1 MQHGAFD
8 DVNLMV
14 KDAIFSDIA
23 DQLLEDWIN
32 NLLDEG
38 QYFADLQVAS
48 MSGDTFLQDKFNKF
62 YDLKEGDN
70 DYFELSN

>member
-23 DQLLEDWIN
+23 DQLLNDWIN
-32 NLLDEG
+32 SLLDEG
-38 QYFADLQVAS
+38 QYFADLKVAS
-48 MSGDTFLQDKFNKF
+48 MSGDPFLQDKFNKF
-62 YDLKEGDN
+62 YDLKEGD
-70 DYFELSN
+70 DGYFELSN

>member
-8 DVNLMV
+8 DIDEMV
-14 KDAIFSDIA
+14 KGAIFSDIA

-38 QYFADLQVAS
+38 QYFADLKVAS
-48 MSGDTFLQDKFNKF
+48 MSGDPLLQDKFNKF

>member
-62 YDLKEGDN
+62 YDLKEEDN
-70 DYFELSN
+70 DYFRISN

>member
-23 DQLLEDWIN
+23 DQLLQDWIN

-62 YDLKEGDN
+62 YDLKDGDN

>member
-8 DVNLMV
+8 NIPDMV
-14 KDAIFSDIA
+14 RDAVMTDIA

-38 QYFADLQVAS
+38 QYFADLQIAH
-48 MSGDTFLQDKFNKF
+48 MSGDISFQRQFNEF
-62 YDLKEGDN
+62 YNLTPEDE
-70 DYFELSN
+70 DYFHGV

>member
-48 MSGDTFLQDKFNKF
+48 MSGDPFLQDKFNKF
-62 YDLKEGDN
+62 YNLTPEHD
-70 DYFELSN
+70 DYFEVE

>member
-8 DVNLMV
+8 DVDEMV
-14 KDAIFSDIA
+14 KGAIFTDIA

-38 QYFADLQVAS
+38 QYFADLQVAY
-48 MSGDTFLQDKFNKF
+48 MSGDPFLQDKFNKF
-62 YDLKEGDN
+62 YNLTPEHN
-70 DYFELSN
+70 DYFEVE

>member
-48 MSGDTFLQDKFNKF
+48 MSGDPLLQDKFNKF
-62 YDLKEGDN
+62 YDLKEEDN
-70 DYFELSN
+70 DYFRLSN

>member
-23 DQLLEDWIN
+23 DQLLQDWIN

-48 MSGDTFLQDKFNKF
+48 MSGDPLLQDKFNKF
-62 YDLKEGDN
+62 YDLKEEDN
-70 DYFELSN
+70 DYFRISN

>member
-23 DQLLEDWIN
+23 DQLLQDWIDSN
-32 NLLDEG
+32 LDES
-38 QYFADLQVAS
+38 QYFADMQIAQR
-48 MSGDTFLQDKFNKF
+48 SGDPMLQDKFNKF
-62 YDLKEGDN
+62 YNLTEEDN
-70 DYFELSN
+70 DYFRLSN

>member
-38 QYFADLQVAS
+38 QYFADLQLAS
-48 MSGDTFLQDKFNKF
+48 MSGDPLLQDKFNKF
-62 YDLKEGDN
+62 YDLKEEDN
-70 DYFELSN
+70 DYFRLSN

>member
-48 MSGDTFLQDKFNKF
+48 MSRDTFLQDKFNKF
-62 YDLKEGDN
+62 YDLKEEDN
-70 DYFELSN
+70 DYFRLSN

>member
-14 KDAIFSDIA
+14 KEAIFSDIA
-23 DQLLEDWIN
+23 DQLLEDWVN

-48 MSGDTFLQDKFNKF
+48 MSGDPFLQDKFNKF
-62 YDLKEGDN
+62 YNLTPEHN
-70 DYFELSN
+70 DYFEVR

>member
-8 DVNLMV
+8 DVDEMV
-14 KDAIFSDIA
+14 KGAIFSDIA

-48 MSGDTFLQDKFNKF
+48 MSGDPFLQDKFNKF
-62 YDLKEGDN
+62 YNLKEEDN
-70 DYFELSN
+70 DYFRLSN

>member
-8 DVNLMV
+8 DIPDMV
-14 KDAIFSDIA
+14 KEAVMTDIA

-38 QYFADLQVAS
+38 QYFADLNVAS
-48 MSGDTFLQDKFNKF
+48 MSGDIAFQRRFNEF
-62 YDLKEGDN
+62 YNLTEKDE
-70 DYFELSN
+70 DYFHGV

>member
-8 DVNLMV
+8 DVNLMA

-48 MSGDTFLQDKFNKF
+48 MSGDPLLQDKFNKF
-62 YDLKEGDN
+62 YDLKEEDN
-70 DYFELSN
+70 DYFRLSN

>member
-32 NLLDEG
+32 TMITLRWNNG
-38 QYFADLQVAS
+38 I
-48 MSGDTFLQDKFNKF
+48 
-62 YDLKEGDN
+62 
-70 DYFELSN
+70 

>member
-8 DVNLMV
+8 DIDEMV
-14 KDAIFSDIA
+14 KGAIFSDIA

-48 MSGDTFLQDKFNKF
+48 MSGDPLLQDKFNKF
-62 YDLKEGDN
+62 YNLKKGDN
-70 DYFELSN
+70 DYFRLSN

>member
-8 DVNLMV
+8 DIPDMV
-14 KDAIFSDIA
+14 KAAVMTDIA

-38 QYFADLQVAS
+38 QYFADLNVAS
-48 MSGDTFLQDKFNKF
+48 MSGDIEFQRRFNEF
-62 YDLKEGDN
+62 YNLTEKDE
-70 DYFELSN
+70 DYFHGI